1 MFNCEVVH
9 LDKCIPRKHV
19 VFARSLSHCH
29 PERSASGISSC
40 TLNLSAK
47 SKGPD
52 NVSFAI
58 RTRGVLPK
66 IFPAP
71 SIQDSCRAAPPR
83 GRPFGPPYRV
93 AAAQEKETPGRCARV
108 SGVLPLAMPTYAL
121 VAFPVEERLF
131 QGRNLHT
138 LGADIFAE
146 KLYAPVPPGTDDSS
160 PVTFPRRACALRNKR
175 RVTE

>member
-1 MFNCEVVH
+1 M
-9 LDKCIPRKHV
+9 L
-19 VFARSLSHCH
+19 FARSLSHCH

-71 SIQDSCRAAPPR
+71 SIQDSCRASPPR
-83 GRPFGPPYRV
+83 GRPAGLRIAAPLHEKKEDTRRGAGCRVVCLLRCRPY
-93 AAAQEKETPGRCARV
+93 AP
-108 SGVLPLAMPTYAL
+108 
-121 VAFPVEERLF
+121 VAFLVEERPF

-146 KLYAPVPPGTDDSS
+146 KLYAPVPQGRMIGS
-160 PVTFPRRACALRNKR
+160 PVTLPRRVCALRNKC
-175 RVTE
+175 RVKEK